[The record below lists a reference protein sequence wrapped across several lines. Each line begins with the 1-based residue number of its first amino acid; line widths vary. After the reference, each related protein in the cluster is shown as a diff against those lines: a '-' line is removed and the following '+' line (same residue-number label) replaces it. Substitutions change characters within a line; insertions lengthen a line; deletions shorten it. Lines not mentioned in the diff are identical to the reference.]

1 MDTSLRKNIAARDES
16 LAKTRRVTRRI
27 AAASAA
33 GSLVFMAGFAH
44 LIPTDFPHSSQN
56 GGGGGT
62 SGGSGNGNGGT
73 NTGNNGTP
81 SPSHGSGPSHAT
93 SGGS

>member
-16 LAKTRRVTRRI
+16 LAKIRRATRRI

-33 GSLVFMAGFAH
+33 GSLVFVAGFAH
-44 LIPTDFPHSSQN
+44 LIPTGLPHASQN

-62 SGGSGNGNGGT
+62 SGGAGGTGNGTANGG
-73 NTGNNGTP
+73 NGTTGL
-81 SPSHGSGPSHAT
+81 SHGSGPSQVT